1 MSSARSLGWLGI
13 VRLGLV
19 QSALGA
25 IVVLVTSTL
34 NRVMV
39 VEYQLPAMLPGA
51 LVALHYAVQMTR
63 PRFGFG
69 SDCGGRR
76 TPWILGG
83 IAVLGVGG
91 VLCAMATVSMASH
104 TLWGFAFAILA
115 YAVVGFGVGA
125 AGTSLLVLLAVEVGE
140 RRRAA
145 AATIMWV
152 LMIAGF
158 AITSTLAGHFLDP
171 YSPHR
176 LVMVMATAAL
186 AAFAVAVAAVWGIE
200 RREHGQTA
208 KRHAAVPAQAA
219 PAACGPAERGPAV
232 SGPAERDFR
241 AALRR
246 VWAEP
251 EARRFTVFV
260 FVSMLAYSAQELLM
274 EPFAG
279 LVFGYSL
286 GASAALSGQ
295 QHAGVFVGMI
305 AVGLACSGGRRLGG
319 SRLGGSRLGGPRLGG
334 PRFGSLRSWTIG
346 GCVASALALL
356 SLVAAN
362 LVGPAWPL
370 QASVFALGLANGVF
384 AVSAIGSMMAL
395 AHRGETPGA
404 GASGAGASGAA
415 ASAAGVRMGLWGAAQ
430 AVAFALGGLFST
442 TLVDFA
448 RYFWGSPAAAFGIVF
463 CAEAALFIIAARFAA
478 RMGSTGGERIGTS
491 RAGALGV

>member
-1 MSSARSLGWLGI
+1 MNVTRQRSGLSWPGI

-19 QSALGA
+19 QAALGA

-39 VEYQLPAMLPGA
+39 VEYKMPAMLPGA
-51 LVALHYAVQMTR
+51 LVALHYAVQMLR

-69 SDCGGRR
+69 ADRGRRR

-83 IAVLGVGG
+83 IALLGMGG
-91 VLCAMATVSMASH
+91 VLCALATVLMATHVF
-104 TLWGFAFAILA
+104 WGLA
-115 YAVVGFGVGA
+115 LAVAAYSVVGIGVGA
-125 AGTSLLVLLAVEVGE
+125 AGTALLVLLAAQVGE
-140 RRRAA
+140 DRRAA

-171 YSPHR
+171 YSPQR
-176 LVMVMATAAL
+176 LVTVLCVA
-186 AAFAVAVAAVWGIE
+186 AVAALVVSVAAVG
-200 RREHGQTA
+200 RVEHGP
-208 KRHAAVPAQAA
+208 R
-219 PAACGPAERGPAV
+219 AETQPERAHPMAN
-232 SGPAERDFR
+232 RDFR

-251 EARRFTVFV
+251 EARSFTVFV

-286 GASAALSGQ
+286 GESAALSGQ
-295 QHAGVFVGMI
+295 QHSGVFLGMI
-305 AVGLACSGGRRLGG
+305 AVGLACSGRR
-319 SRLGGSRLGGPRLGG
+319 
-334 PRFGSLRSWTIG
+334 RFGTLRLWTIG
-346 GCVASALALL
+346 GCLASALALL

-362 LVGPAWPL
+362 WVGHAWPL
-370 QASVFALGLANGVF
+370 RASVFALGLANGAF

-395 AHRGETPGA
+395 AHQGE
-404 GASGAGASGAA
+404 ASG
-415 ASAAGVRMGLWGAAQ
+415 AGVRMGLWGAAQ

-442 TLVDFA
+442 TIVDFA
-448 RYFWGSPAAAFGIVF
+448 RHFLGSPAAAFGIVF
-463 CAEAALFIIAARFAA
+463 GAEAALFVMAARFAA
-478 RMGSTGGERIGTS
+478 RVGSTSGEHVMDG
-491 RAGALGV
+491 RAGALGGV